1 MVRPKPPA
9 KHGMKIRNL
18 KWRNFSL
25 FWASC
30 FAVASVH
37 AGIDDAI
44 LRFSTPGPDHYADN
58 RLVADGECYALV
70 WSPAGE
76 SFAGF
81 NADGTPANESDRL
94 ILAAPLAKGGRCP
107 ETIFQVPA
115 ATYAELSG
123 GEWSVCLVDT
133 RDARGVPAGVVG
145 GIPKRI
151 NRWGVVESGVTLES
165 ASSAAKAHAA
175 AAKVRKGPRRGI
187 RTGTVSAVPA
197 DLESPKI
204 TAIDFVDGKVVLEV
218 DGTVPYLTYTISSG
232 KTLQEMQADTSAEVV
247 DGGGVIEI
255 KAGEKDSCRF
265 FKVIRAEK

>member
-1 MVRPKPPA
+1 
-9 KHGMKIRNL
+9 
-18 KWRNFSL
+18 L
-25 FWASC
+25 FWAGC
-30 FAVASVH
+30 LTVASVH

-165 ASSAAKAHAA
+165 AIAATAQAA
-175 AAKVRKGPRRGI
+175 AATVRKGPRRRI

-247 DGGGVIEI
+247 DGGGAIEI

-265 FKVIRAEK
+265 FKVIRAE